1 MGHFTVFQSHG
12 LSGWLV
18 PKVMKSC
25 LHFSKLWPK
34 YCRYFFSRHCV
45 VSGSVWGCIHI
56 SASEHDTH
64 SIVCFSTANELF
76 ILFVWTCVCVCVE
89 SWLSQCNK
97 YSYHWRKNV
106 FNVFI
111 FFQLLYYKK
120 TFKFLTRNNTIRSEQ
135 CFSSVQLVSQ
145 WLKAITHSAV
155 KFKGNY
161 SAHRII
167 WRWYTGRWWWA
178 VTFGTARRG
187 LGRAAAHAVP
197 SSLYQM

>member
-1 MGHFTVFQSHG
+1 MSYKWLHVQSAVGPFFLDTNPKTAFFNDLTITSSLRSVVQVVMGHFTVFQSHG

-34 YCRYFFSRHCV
+34 YCRYLFSRHCV

-97 YSYHWRKNV
+97 YSYHWHKNV

-120 TFKFLTRNNTIRSEQ
+120 HLNF
-135 CFSSVQLVSQ
+135 
-145 WLKAITHSAV
+145 
-155 KFKGNY
+155 
-161 SAHRII
+161 
-167 WRWYTGRWWWA
+167 
-178 VTFGTARRG
+178 
-187 LGRAAAHAVP
+187 
-197 SSLYQM
+197 